1 MLFAGRHSGAAV
13 QAADDAKT
21 ASTAVA
27 GACYL
32 SISFALANSPP
43 NTRQWP
49 LSAAA
54 DAVVAGLVT
63 PFANV

>member
-13 QAADDAKT
+13 QADDAKT

-49 LSAAA
+49 LSAAV